1 MIVNLIILVSGRG
14 SNFEVIINAIKRKYI
29 TNAQIKLVIS
39 NNSNSLRQLALAMPS
54 IIAQE

>member
-29 TNAQIKLVIS
+29 TNAQIKL
-39 NNSNSLRQLALAMPS
+39 
-54 IIAQE
+54 